1 MDGQKK
7 FYEYVALDRENKRVK
22 GNYTAAT
29 KEEVVQQIV
38 ARGLTVLSID
48 EVSPLFSLDKLKE
61 INIGGVPLKE
71 RVIFMKQFAIMIN
84 AGLSIT
90 RALEVLSIQAQ
101 NPRFRIALKDIY
113 KAVSGGVTLSDAM
126 TKFPDVFDTITI
138 NLIRAGEQSGNL
150 DKIFRKLSREY
161 ENKQKLTSKIQSA
174 LAYPAVITLL
184 MFGVIVFLM
193 LFVVPQLQDAFSQF
207 NADLP
212 LITKMVIG
220 LSSIM
225 INYWYIL
232 LILAISLF
240 VAFRYYIATPA
251 GLRVWHKFQLI
262 IPVFGDLNAK
272 VQTANFS
279 RVLFLLISSGV
290 SILQALEL
298 TESSMTNIWFKEEVA
313 NLRELVKQGVPISQP
328 LLQSQNFPVILGY
341 MVNVGQET
349 GQLDEVLKKVSRYY
363 DIEIRATSAAVTSII
378 EPVMLVIMGIL
389 VGTIVVAIYLP
400 MFQLTQQI
408 Q

>member
-7 FYEYVALDRENKRVK
+7 FYEYVALDRENKRIK
-22 GNYTAAT
+22 GNYNASN

-38 ARGLTVLSID
+38 SRGLTVLSID

-150 DKIFRKLSREY
+150 DKIFRKLSKEY

-207 NADLP
+207 NAELP
-212 LITKMVIG
+212 LITKIVIG

>member
-38 ARGLTVLSID
+38 SRGLTVLSID

-101 NPRFRIALKDIY
+101 NPRFKIALKDIY